1 MAQLTG
7 FGLMNTDMGQQQ
19 QQQQLEQQQQ
29 QQQQQQLSM
38 SPGGFGGAEKPY
50 VKILEQPAEN
60 KLRFR

>member
-7 FGLMNTDMGQQQ
+7 FGLMNDLG
-19 QQQQLEQQQQ
+19 QLEQQQQ
-29 QQQQQQLSM
+29 QHQQQQLSM
-38 SPGGFGGAEKPY
+38 SPQQQQQGGFVGEKPY